1 MQKTRFDSTNKKK
14 KQDLKFEAAFLPPRQ
29 QVPLSLFRLTFSWF
43 GVFNKY
49 DQRREKDCTVRD
61 KKKKNNNNK
70 RGEAMNQTQTV
81 KVGNTLFKSLEAQRE
96 QTESVTRNKA
106 SKKNKQKNTD

>member
-1 MQKTRFDSTNKKK
+1 
-14 KQDLKFEAAFLPPRQ
+14 
-29 QVPLSLFRLTFSWF
+29 
-43 GVFNKY
+43 
-49 DQRREKDCTVRD
+49 
-61 KKKKNNNNK
+61 
-70 RGEAMNQTQTV
+70 MNQTQTV